1 MRSTPTSDLG
11 LVQLLNLAQDMLC
24 VAGFDGY
31 FKQVN
36 PAWERAL
43 GWTAEDDLPIGFR
56 LLADWLRERPD
67 LWGRF
72 GITVP

>member
-1 MRSTPTSDLG
+1 MLVSPEPLLVVATLKPTPSSSDVGLG
-11 LVQLLNLAQDMLC
+11 RLLNLAQDMLC

-43 GWTAEDDLPIGFR
+43 GWTPR
-56 LLADWLRERPD
+56 S
-67 LWGRF
+67 
-72 GITVP
+72 